1 MNEIIQN
8 DVEFSEELYN
18 DCIKILKKR
27 NNKKYDFIMK
37 AGGSLK
43 KSLLALFKYVWTTED
58 KPEQWRRTT
67 LIQLHKKNSKD
78 DLGNYRNIH
87 TKMDI
92 PKLFGFMV
100 ITLAKVPIIQNMSKF
115 QIGTVPGHRS
125 QEHLFVIKMVI
136 SLYTLY
142 KIAIIMT
149 LYDISKFFDREMLA
163 DGMDAIYNSGVKG
176 KLYRLL
182 YMMNKNTIIKVN
194 TGVGMTSEEE
204 TGENIGQG
212 TGEGAILSAAS
223 ISDGVEKAFKNSTQ
237 ELSYGEEQLN
247 PLLFQDDISRVSDSV
262 EAAQHGND
270 LVSHVME
277 SKLLDFNLDKSCYL
291 VIGKEK
297 EKEELRKQLDVS
309 PLSLSGFPMKE
320 VKQEKYLGDY
330 VHCNGN
336 PDSVAATVQ
345 ARHGLA
351 VSAIYEIKSVLE
363 DCRVNIAGGCWNR
376 YMGAQCSPIYI
387 KQF

>member
-1 MNEIIQN
+1 
-8 DVEFSEELYN
+8 
-18 DCIKILKKR
+18 
-27 NNKKYDFIMK
+27 MK

-58 KPEQWRRTT
+58 KPEQRRRTT

-87 TKMDI
+87 TKMEI

-297 EKEELRKQLDVS
+297 EELRKKRDVS
-309 PLSLSGFPMKE
+309 PLSFQG
-320 VKQEKYLGDY
+320 
-330 VHCNGN
+330 
-336 PDSVAATVQ
+336 
-345 ARHGLA
+345 
-351 VSAIYEIKSVLE
+351 
-363 DCRVNIAGGCWNR
+363 
-376 YMGAQCSPIYI
+376 SP
-387 KQF
+387 